1 MTDTLI
7 TEDWASPMWRL
18 DNLYWVLDDR
28 GMEVP
33 FRMRIEQREFL
44 ENLHHWNLVLKSRQI
59 GFTTVISLLQLDQC
73 VFNKGYK
80 AVTIA
85 DTLQSA
91 TEIFRTKI
99 EFPWLKLPKG
109 IRDNVPLVG
118 DSKTE
123 YVWATGSSIG
133 TTTSARGG
141 SLQSL
146 HVSEFGK
153 ICAKFPDKAAEIVT
167 GSFPAVVLD
176 GGMIFVESTAKG
188 QTGKFYEM
196 AMGALRKQQ
205 QGTPLTPLDFRL
217 HFYPWWRKKTNRLN
231 PAHVNLTQVNIDYF
245 LKLATEHQVVL
256 DPEQKAWYSKTEE
269 TLGDDMKAEHPSFPE
284 EAFEVAI
291 AGAIFAKEMALLR
304 RNEQIG
310 GFPWEPRKKVNT
322 FWDLGI
328 GKGNATAIWCH
339 QRIQGRNRLISYVEA
354 EGEGLGYFVNRLNAL
369 GYVWGTDYLPHDA
382 EARKAAVEIHSAR
395 SILQG
400 LGRNNIR
407 IVPRVAFKNTGI
419 EALRSF
425 LMTCEIDAR
434 GCVDG
439 IRALDAYQREWDEK
453 AGRWSDNPL
462 HNWASNGADA
472 LMQGAQGYEPD
483 AEWAPAEYF
492 DEPLDRLVGY

>member
-1 MTDTLI
+1 MADALVL
-7 TEDWASPMWRL
+7 EDWSSPMWRL
-18 DNLYWVLDDR
+18 DNLYWVLDDKGR
-28 GMEVP
+28 EVP
-33 FRMRIEQREFL
+33 FRLRREQREFL
-44 ENLHHWNLVLKSRQI
+44 ENLHNWNLVLKSRQI

-73 VFNKGYK
+73 IFNKGYK

-99 EFPWLKLPKG
+99 EFPWLKLPEDLRKAMP
-109 IRDNVPLVG
+109 VVT

-141 SLQSL
+141 TLQSL
-146 HVSEFGK
+146 HVSEYGK
-153 ICAKFPDKAAEIVT
+153 ICAKFPDKAIEIVT

-196 AMGALRKQQ
+196 AMGALRRQQ
-205 QGTPLTPLDFRL
+205 SGVPLTQLDFRM
-217 HFYPWWRKKTNRLN
+217 HFYPWWRKHTNRLS
-231 PAHVNLTQVNIDYF
+231 IDGVHLSQANVEYF
-245 LKLATEHQVVL
+245 LRLEKEHAIVL
-256 DPEQKAWYSKTEE
+256 DPEQKSWYVKTEE

-291 AGAIFAKEMALLR
+291 AGAIFSKEMAFLR
-304 RNEQIG
+304 RNGSIG
-310 GFPWEPRKKVNT
+310 SFPWEPRKRVNT
-322 FWDLGI
+322 FWDLGV

-339 QRIQGRNRLISYVEA
+339 QRIQGRNRLIHYIEG
-354 EGEGLGYFVNRLNAL
+354 EGEGLGYFVNKLNQL
-369 GYVWGTDYLPHDA
+369 GYVWGPDYLPHDA
-382 EARKAAVEIHSAR
+382 EQRKAAIEIHSAK
-395 SILQG
+395 SILAN
-400 LGRNNIR
+400 LGRPQQVVVPKVPHKNI
-407 IVPRVAFKNTGI
+407 AI

-439 IRALDAYQREWDEK
+439 IRALDAYQREWDDK
-453 AGRWSDNPL
+453 LGRWSDNPL

-483 AEWAPAEYF
+483 TEWAQVDYE